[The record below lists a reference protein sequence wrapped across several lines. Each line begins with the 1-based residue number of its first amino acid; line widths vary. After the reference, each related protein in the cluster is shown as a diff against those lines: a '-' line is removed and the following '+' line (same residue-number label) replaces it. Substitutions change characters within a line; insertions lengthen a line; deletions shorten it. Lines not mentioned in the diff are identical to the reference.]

1 MYLVKDG
8 KAGYAPEEYLLFRAA
23 RYVGVAPWE
32 LEQQSVYWLNHALK
46 YESIENEAQRMR
58 HERAQRRHGARERG
72 AKDGDRSR
80 EINGARRF

>member
-23 RYVGVAPWE
+23 RYCGVAPWE

-58 HERAQRRHGARERG
+58 HERAQKA
-72 AKDGDRSR
+72 
-80 EINGARRF
+80 ARRKRAGG